1 MNRNQKIFSF
11 VTTLALVPA
20 LLFILTF
27 SNTSCGIYRFKDVS
41 IPDTIKTVKINPFD
55 NTARYRNPQLS
66 PKLTDKVRQKITGQ
80 TKLTQTNSDNV
91 NADWEISGD
100 ITEYS
105 VTTSGISN
113 QKEATNR
120 LTVSVHITL
129 FKRKEDKTEEFD
141 ISRNYDFAAN
151 QSLQQAEAKLTE
163 EMIRTLTDEIF
174 NRIFSNW

>member
-11 VTTLALVPA
+11 ITTLALVPA
-20 LLFILTF
+20 FLFILTF
-27 SNTSCGIYRFKDVS
+27 SNTS
-41 IPDTIKTVKINPFD
+41 
-55 NTARYRNPQLS
+55 YRNPQLS

-80 TKLTQTNSDNV
+80 TKLTQTNND

-100 ITEYS
+100 ITDYS

-113 QKEATNR
+113 QQEATNR

>member
-1 MNRNQKIFSF
+1 MNRNQKILSF
-11 VTTLALVPA
+11 VTTLAIVPA
-20 LLFILTF
+20 FLIILSF
-27 SNTSCGIYRFKDVS
+27 SNTGCGIYRFKDVS
-41 IPDTIKTVKINPFD
+41 IPDSIKTVKINQFD
-55 NTARYRNPQLS
+55 NNARYRNPQLS
-66 PKLTDKVRQKITGQ
+66 PRLTDKVRQKITGQ
-80 TKLTQTNSDNV
+80 TKLTQTNND
-91 NADWEISGD
+91 NADWEINGD
-100 ITEYS
+100 ITDYS

-113 QKEATNR
+113 QQEATNR